1 MKKLDIIYEDKNILV
16 VNKPSKMLTISDGTN
31 ASTLYEMAREY
42 VKKKHKSNKIFIVHR
57 LDKDTS
63 GVVLFAKT
71 EEIKKELQNNWN
83 DLADREYIAILEG
96 NLKEEKGV
104 IKNYLLEDRTHKVYI
119 SKNKKGE
126 YAETHF
132 EVINRTNKNTVVRI
146 FIKTGKKNQIRV
158 AFASL
163 NHPIIG
169 DKKYGSKSN
178 PIKRLGLHASKLIIQ
193 MDDKEQEFCSKLP
206 DNFTP
211 YCKKRM
217 KLYKKYSKILLI
229 VREDI
234 C

>member
-83 DLADREYIAILEG
+83 EIAKREYIAILEG

-104 IKNYLLEDRTHKVYI
+104 IKNYLLEDRTHKVYV
-119 SKNKKGE
+119 SKNQKGE

-193 MDDKEQEFCSKLP
+193 MDDKKQEFCSKLP

-211 YCKKRM
+211 YCKKG
-217 KLYKKYSKILLI
+217 
-229 VREDI
+229 
-234 C
+234 

>member
-31 ASTLYEMAREY
+31 ASTLYKMAREY

-71 EEIKKELQNNWN
+71 EETKRKFQNNWN
-83 DLADREYIAILEG
+83 EIAKREYIAILEG

-104 IKNYLLEDRTHKVYI
+104 IKNYLLEDRTHKVYV

-193 MDDKEQEFCSKLP
+193 MDDKKQEFCSKLP

-211 YCKKRM
+211 YCKKG
-217 KLYKKYSKILLI
+217 
-229 VREDI
+229 
-234 C
+234 

>member
-31 ASTLYEMAREY
+31 ASTLYKMAREY

-104 IKNYLLEDRTHKVYI
+104 IKNYLLEDRTHKVYV
-119 SKNKKGE
+119 SKNQKGE

-211 YCKKRM
+211 YCKKG
-217 KLYKKYSKILLI
+217 
-229 VREDI
+229 
-234 C
+234 

>member
-71 EEIKKELQNNWN
+71 EETKRKFQNNWN
-83 DLADREYIAILEG
+83 EIAKREYIAILEG

-104 IKNYLLEDRTHKVYI
+104 IKNYLLEDRTHKVYV

-132 EVINRTNKNTVVRI
+132 EVINRTNKNTVVKI

-193 MDDKEQEFCSKLP
+193 MDDKKQEFCSKLP

-211 YCKKRM
+211 YCKKGWSCI
-217 KLYKKYSKILLI
+217 KNIVKYYW
-229 VREDI
+229 
-234 C
+234 

>member
-211 YCKKRM
+211 YCKKG
-217 KLYKKYSKILLI
+217 
-229 VREDI
+229 
-234 C
+234 